1 MPFSDLREFLN
12 FLEQKGQLLRMKSEI
27 NTRLEI
33 TEVLNRLLAREGPA
47 VIFEEVKGHSIPV
60 VANLFGTVERIAMGL
75 DTTVEGLKQI
85 GEFLAFLQHPEPP
98 KGLVDAVKKLPFYRQ
113 MFNLT
118 PKKVK
123 KAPCQEVILQGND
136 IDLSKFPILTCWP
149 DDAAPQITWSL
160 VITQAPHEG
169 PTNIG
174 IYRMQILDRN
184 RTLMRWLKHRGGSKH
199 YRAWMKVK
207 KVMPVAVAIGTDP
220 GMMVAAVTPVPE
232 RLSEFHFAGL
242 LRQKAVELVPCKTIP
257 LEVPATSE
265 IILEGEIHPGEEAPE
280 GPHGDHTGYYNSVE
294 PFPVFRIKCITHRQN
309 PYYLTTTTGRPPRE
323 DAMTG
328 LALNI
333 IFLPLLRQHFP
344 EVVDFHLPMEGVSY
358 RFAIISIKKE
368 YPGHAKRIMMGLW
381 GFLKQFLYVKFIIV
395 VDDDIDVRKWED
407 IIWAIAT
414 RVDPIR
420 DVTMIDNSPIDYLDF
435 ASPLP
440 ELGSKMGIDATTKI
454 PPETHR
460 EWGKKITMDPEV
472 VKRVDLLWKELGLN

>member
-1 MPFSDLREFLN
+1 MPYSDLRDFLK
-12 FLEQKGQLLRMKSEI
+12 FLEQKGQLLRIKSEI
-27 NTRLEI
+27 DPRLEI
-33 TEVLNRLLAREGPA
+33 TEVLNRLLAKGGPA
-47 VIFEEVKGHSIPV
+47 VLFEKVKGHSIPV
-60 VANLFGTVERIAMGL
+60 VANLFGTLERIAWGL
-75 DTTVEGLKQI
+75 DTTVEGLKEI

-98 KGLVDAVKKLPFYRQ
+98 KSLVDAVKKLPLYGQVFT
-113 MFNLT
+113 LA

-123 KAPCQEVILQGND
+123 KAPCQEVILEGKD

-160 VITQAPHEG
+160 VITKPPDDG
-169 PTNIG
+169 PYNIG
-174 IYRMQILDRN
+174 IYRMQVEGPD
-184 RTLMRWLKHRGGSKH
+184 RTLMRWLKHHGGAKH
-199 YRAWMKVK
+199 YRAWK
-207 KVMPVAVAIGTDP
+207 KAGKAMPVAVAIGTDP

-232 RLSEFHFAGL
+232 RMSEFHFAGL
-242 LRQKAVELVPCKTIP
+242 LRKKAVELVSCRTIP

-265 IILEGEIHPGEEAPE
+265 MILEGEIHPDEEAPE

-294 PFPVFRIKCITHRQN
+294 PFPVFRLKCITHRRN

-368 YPGHAKRIMMGLW
+368 YPGHAKRMMMGLW
-381 GFLKQFLYVKFIIV
+381 GFLKQFLYVKFIII

-414 RVDPIR
+414 RVDPVR
-420 DVTMIDNSPIDYLDF
+420 DVTMIDHSPIDYLDF

-454 PPETHR
+454 PPETNR

-472 VKRVDLLWKELGLN
+472 VKRVDQLWKELGLN

>member
-1 MPFSDLREFLN
+1 MPYSDLREFLSI
-12 FLEQKGQLLRMKSEI
+12 LEKKGELLRFKAEI
-27 NTRLEI
+27 DPRLEI
-33 TEVLNRLLAREGPA
+33 TEVLSRLLQKKGPA
-47 VIFEEVKGHSIPV
+47 VIFENVRGHSIPV
-60 VANLFGTVERIAMGL
+60 VANLFGTVDRIAQGL
-75 DTTVEGLKQI
+75 NTDEEGLKKI

-136 IDLSKFPILTCWP
+136 IDLSQFPILTCWP
-149 DDAAPQITWSL
+149 DDAGPQITWSL
-160 VITQAPHEG
+160 VITQGPNEG
-169 PTNIG
+169 PPNVG

-199 YRAWMKVK
+199 YRAWMKEK
-207 KVMPVAVAIGTDP
+207 RVMPVAVAIGTDP
-220 GMMVAAVTPVPE
+220 GMMVAAVTPIPE

-257 LEVPATSE
+257 LEVPASSE

-294 PFPVFRIKCITHRQN
+294 PFPIFRVKCITHRLN
-309 PYYLTTTTGRPPRE
+309 PLYLTTTTGRPPRE
-323 DAMTG
+323 DAITG

-358 RFAIISIKKE
+358 RFAILSIKKE

-381 GFLKQFLYVKFIIV
+381 GFLKQFLYVKFVII

-407 IIWAIAT
+407 VIWAIAT

-420 DVTMIDNSPIDYLDF
+420 DTTLIDHTPIDYLDF

-454 PPETHR
+454 PPETSR
-460 EWGKKITMDPEV
+460 EWGKKITMDPQV
-472 VKRVDLLWKELGLN
+472 IKKVDQMWKELRLN